1 MLQRA
6 HDFHHDVI
14 SYAVPRTWGLNKL
27 SASSSAIS
35 GLLHGPGVLLS
46 VRKIGNYN
54 TGHSNTYTEEGS
66 AAPDTDHSWPPS
78 LNEVTLTRALVRV
91 GLAMAFVK

>member
-1 MLQRA
+1 MLFPELGA
-6 HDFHHDVI
+6 LI
-14 SYAVPRTWGLNKL
+14 SC

-54 TGHSNTYTEEGS
+54 TDHSNTYTEEGS

-78 LNEVTLTRALVRV
+78 LNEVTLTRARVRV
-91 GLAMAFVK
+91 GQAMAFVN